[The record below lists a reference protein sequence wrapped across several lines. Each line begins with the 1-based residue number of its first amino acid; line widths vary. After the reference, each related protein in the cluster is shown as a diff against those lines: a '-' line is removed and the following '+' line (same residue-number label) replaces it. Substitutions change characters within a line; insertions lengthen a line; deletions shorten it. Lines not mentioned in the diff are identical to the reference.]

1 MSVSAQLGVAV
12 SDSGSLCCQGCR
24 LSLIQEKIRIPAAVW
39 VIMEQSSGD
48 GSRDLKSMQE

>member
-1 MSVSAQLGVAV
+1 MSAELGVAV

-48 GSRDLKSMQE
+48 GSRDLKSLQE